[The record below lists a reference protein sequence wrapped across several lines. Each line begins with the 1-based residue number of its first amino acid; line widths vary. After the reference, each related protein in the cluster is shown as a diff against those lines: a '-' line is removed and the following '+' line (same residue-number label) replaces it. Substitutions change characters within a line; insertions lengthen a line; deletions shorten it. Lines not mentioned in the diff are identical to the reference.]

1 MGTSSSQRKGHPSG
15 PLGPTEPPRR
25 VLTPSQ
31 LNAEAQVVLEEN
43 FGLIWLEGEIS
54 NLARPGSGHWY
65 FSLKDAR
72 AQVRCAMFKN
82 RNMRLKFQP
91 ENGLKIL
98 LRGRVSL
105 YLGRGE
111 FQVIVDH
118 IEPAGE
124 GAMRLAFEQL
134 RARLD
139 AEGLFAAERKR
150 PLPALPRH
158 LAVIT
163 SQSGAAIRDI
173 LTVLGRRWPAAVVTL
188 LPSSVQGEAA
198 PGELIGA
205 LERLARWR
213 EMAPEQAPE
222 LLIIGRGGGSLEDL
236 WAFNDEAL
244 ARAIAACPIPV
255 ISAVGHEV
263 DVTIADLV
271 ADLRA
276 ATPSAAAELA
286 VPDRSDW
293 LLGFGQL
300 ERRLHA
306 TARRSFDQVRERLR
320 HLSLRLRHPGNL
332 LRERIQRTDELDL
345 RLQRAMD
352 RASKYRQERLVSLQ
366 RRLFHTSPSN
376 RLARN
381 SERLT
386 RLERRLLQAQPTQRV
401 QRDRT
406 HLARLQRRLGAA
418 ERRLIERKRSEQQ
431 RLAGALNAF
440 NPLAVVERGYA
451 ILSRPD
457 TSRFGTV
464 IRRPGEVREG
474 ELLHAR
480 LAGGILE
487 VHAGKP
493 LADPES

>member
-1 MGTSSSQRKGHPSG
+1 M
-15 PLGPTEPPRR
+15 
-25 VLTPSQ
+25 
-31 LNAEAQVVLEEN
+31 VLEEN
-43 FGLIWLEGEIS
+43 FGLIWLEGEVS

-124 GAMRLAFEQL
+124 GALRLAFEQL
-134 RARLD
+134 RARLE
-139 AEGLFAAERKR
+139 AEGLFAPERKR
-150 PLPALPRH
+150 PLPTMPKH

-163 SQSGAAIRDI
+163 SPTGAAIRDI

-188 LPSSVQGEAA
+188 LPSAVQGDAA
-198 PGELIGA
+198 PAELKSAI
-205 LERLARWR
+205 ERLARWR
-213 EMAPEQAPE
+213 ELVPEQAPE

-236 WAFNDEAL
+236 WAFNDEDL
-244 ARAIAACPIPV
+244 ARAIVECPIPV

-263 DVTIADLV
+263 DFTIADLV

-293 LLGFGQL
+293 LLSFGQI
-300 ERRLHA
+300 ERRLHRS
-306 TARRSFDQVRERLR
+306 ARRSFEQVRERLR
-320 HLSLRLRHPGNL
+320 HLSLRLRHPGHL

-345 RLQRAMD
+345 RLRREID
-352 RASKYRQERLVSLQ
+352 RGSNRRRERLEALQ
-366 RRLFHTSPSN
+366 RRLFHASPSS
-376 RLARN
+376 RLTRN
-381 SERLT
+381 GERLT
-386 RLERRLLQAQPTQRV
+386 RLERRLLQVQPIGRV
-401 QRDRT
+401 QRERSR
-406 HLARLQRRLGAA
+406 LAGLERRLENAQT
-418 ERRLIERKRSEQQ
+418 RLIERKRSEQQ
-431 RLAGALNAF
+431 RLAGTLNAF

-457 TSRFGTV
+457 ATRFGTV
-464 IRRPGEVREG
+464 IRGPDDVREG
-474 ELLHAR
+474 EVLHAR
-480 LAGGILE
+480 LAGGVLE
-487 VHAGKP
+487 VSAGKP
-493 LADPES
+493 VVDPDA

>member
-1 MGTSSSQRKGHPSG
+1 MSPTSTHPEG
-15 PLGPTEPPRR
+15 PLRPTEPPRR

-43 FGLIWLEGEIS
+43 FGLIWLEGEVS

-124 GAMRLAFEQL
+124 GALRLAFEQL
-134 RARLD
+134 RAKLD

-150 PLPALPRH
+150 PLPALPKH

-163 SQSGAAIRDI
+163 SATGAAIRDI
-173 LTVLGRRWPAAVVTL
+173 LTVLGRRWPAADVTL
-188 LPSSVQGEAA
+188 IPSAVQGDAA
-198 PGELIGA
+198 PSELIAA

-213 EMAPEQAPE
+213 EESPERAPE

-236 WAFNDEAL
+236 WAFNDEGL
-244 ARAIAACPIPV
+244 ARAIVASPIPV

-286 VPDRSDW
+286 VPDRMEW
-293 LLGFGQL
+293 LAAFAGF
-300 ERRLHA
+300 ERRLHV
-306 TARRSFDQVRERLR
+306 TARRHFEQVRERLR
-320 HLSLRLRHPGNL
+320 HLSRRLRHPGHL
-332 LRERIQRTDELDL
+332 LRERSQRLDELDL
-345 RLQRAMD
+345 RIRRELDRDLHRRGERLAALRKRLIHASPSSRLLRGGERLQR
-352 RASKYRQERLVSLQ
+352 LQ
-366 RRLFHTSPSN
+366 
-376 RLARN
+376 
-381 SERLT
+381 
-386 RLERRLLQAQPTQRV
+386 RRLLQAQPGQLVLRE
-401 QRDRT
+401 R
-406 HLARLQRRLGAA
+406 ARLNGL
-418 ERRLIERKRSEQQ
+418 ERRLVSAETRLIDRKRSEQQ

-457 TSRFGTV
+457 TTRFGTV
-464 IRRPGEVREG
+464 IRRPEAVKEGEV
-474 ELLHAR
+474 LHAR

-487 VHAGKP
+487 VHAGKAVP
-493 LADPES
+493 DPDA

>member
-1 MGTSSSQRKGHPSG
+1 
-15 PLGPTEPPRR
+15 

-43 FGLIWLEGEIS
+43 FGLIWLEGEVS

-91 ENGLKIL
+91 DNGLKIL

-124 GAMRLAFEQL
+124 GALRLAFEQL
-134 RARLD
+134 RAKLES
-139 AEGLFAAERKR
+139 EGLFAPERKR
-150 PLPALPRH
+150 SLPAMPKH

-163 SQSGAAIRDI
+163 SATGAAIHDI

-188 LPSSVQGEAA
+188 LPSAVQGEAA

-213 EMAPEQAPE
+213 ELAPERAPE
-222 LLIIGRGGGSLEDL
+222 LVIIGRGGGSLEDL
-236 WAFNDEAL
+236 WAFNDEGL
-244 ARAIAACPIPV
+244 ARAIVACPIPV
-255 ISAVGHEV
+255 IAAVGHEV

-286 VPDRSDW
+286 VPDRSEW
-293 LLGFGQL
+293 LLSFGQI
-300 ERRLHA
+300 ERRLHN

-320 HLSLRLRHPGNL
+320 HLSLRLRHPGHL
-332 LRERIQRTDELDL
+332 LRERSQRTDELDL
-345 RLQRAMD
+345 RMRREID
-352 RASKYRQERLVSLQ
+352 RGSKRRRERLSALQ
-366 RRLFHTSPSN
+366 RRLFHASPSS
-376 RLARN
+376 RLARGG
-381 SERLT
+381 ERLG
-386 RLERRLLQAQPTQRV
+386 RLERRLMQAQPVQMIQRE
-401 QRDRT
+401 R
-406 HLARLQRRLGAA
+406 ARLAGLERRLSNA
-418 ERRLIERKRSEQQ
+418 EARLIERKRSAQQ
-431 RLAGALNAF
+431 RLAGTLNAF

-457 TSRFGTV
+457 TTRFGTV
-464 IRRPGEVREG
+464 IRGPGDVREG
-474 ELLHAR
+474 EVLHAR
-480 LAGGILE
+480 LAGGLLE
-487 VHAGKP
+487 VRAGKP
-493 LADPES
+493 LAEPDA

>member
-1 MGTSSSQRKGHPSG
+1 MSASSAHPEG
-15 PLGPTEPPRR
+15 AIRPTEPPRR

-43 FGLIWLEGEIS
+43 FGLIWLEGEVS

-82 RNMRLKFQP
+82 RNMRLRFQP

-105 YLGRGE
+105 YVGRGE

-124 GAMRLAFEQL
+124 GALRLAFEQL
-134 RARLD
+134 RAKLA

-150 PLPALPRH
+150 PLPALPKH

-163 SQSGAAIRDI
+163 SASGAALHDI
-173 LTVLGRRWPAAVVTL
+173 LTVLGRRWPAADVTL
-188 LPSSVQGEAA
+188 IPSAVQGESA
-198 PGELIGA
+198 PAELIA
-205 LERLARWR
+205 ALARLDRWR
-213 EMAPEQAPE
+213 TLTPEQAPE
-222 LLIIGRGGGSLEDL
+222 LVIIGRGGGSLEDL

-244 ARAIAACPIPV
+244 ARAIVACPIPV

-271 ADLRA
+271 ADVRA

-286 VPDRSDW
+286 VPDRSEW
-293 LLGFGQL
+293 MAGFVQL
-300 ERRLHA
+300 ERRLHI
-306 TARRSFDQVRERLR
+306 TTHRRFDQVREQLR
-320 HLSLRLRHPGNL
+320 HLSRRLRHPGHL
-332 LRERIQRTDELDL
+332 LRERAQRVDELDL
-345 RLQRAMD
+345 RIRREID
-352 RASKYRQERLVSLQ
+352 RSLLRRRERVAALR
-366 RRLFHTSPSN
+366 RRLIHASPKS
-376 RLARN
+376 RLARG
-381 SERLT
+381 SERLQ
-386 RLERRLLQAQPTQRV
+386 RLKRRLLQAKPTQLVLRE
-401 QRDRT
+401 RT
-406 HLARLQRRLGAA
+406 RLAALQRRLVNA
-418 ERRLIERKRSEQQ
+418 EARLIERKRSEQQ
-431 RLAGALNAF
+431 RLAGTLNAF

-457 TSRFGTV
+457 TTRFGTV
-464 IRRPGEVREG
+464 IRRPEDVSEGEV
-474 ELLHAR
+474 LHAR
-480 LAGGILE
+480 LAGGVLE
-487 VHAGKP
+487 VSARG
-493 LADPES
+493 AVSDSED

>member
-1 MGTSSSQRKGHPSG
+1 MDTSSSQSTGHPTGSVR
-15 PLGPTEPPRR
+15 PTELPRR

-43 FGLIWLEGEIS
+43 FGLIWLEGEVS

-82 RNMRLKFQP
+82 RNMRLKFEP

-124 GAMRLAFEQL
+124 GALRLAFEQL

-139 AEGLFAAERKR
+139 GEGLFDPERKR
-150 PLPALPRH
+150 QLPALPKH

-163 SQSGAAIRDI
+163 SPTGAAIRDI
-173 LTVLGRRWPAAVVTL
+173 LTVLGRRWPAARVTL
-188 LPSSVQGEAA
+188 LPSAVQGEAA
-198 PGELIGA
+198 PGELINA
-205 LERLARWR
+205 LKRLARWQ
-213 EMAPEQAPE
+213 ELELGPGPE
-222 LLIIGRGGGSLEDL
+222 LVIIGRGGGSLEDL
-236 WAFNDEAL
+236 WAFNDEGL
-244 ARAIAACPIPV
+244 ARAIVACPIPV
-255 ISAVGHEV
+255 IAAIGHEV

-293 LLGFGQL
+293 LTNFAQI
-300 ERRLHA
+300 ERRLQS
-306 TARRSFDQVRERLR
+306 TARRGFGQVRERLR
-320 HLSLRLRHPGNL
+320 HLTQRLRHPGHL
-332 LRERIQRTDELDL
+332 LRERIQRTDELEL
-345 RLQRAMD
+345 RMRRHIDRSLNQR
-352 RASKYRQERLVSLQ
+352 RERLAVLQ
-366 RRLFHTSPSN
+366 RRLFHSSPGN
-376 RLARN
+376 
-381 SERLT
+381 RLT
-386 RLERRLLQAQPTQRV
+386 RGGERLRSLERRLLHAQPMHRIQREHS
-401 QRDRT
+401 RFAG
-406 HLARLQRRLGAA
+406 LERRLGTAVA
-418 ERRLIERKRSEQQ
+418 RIIERKRSDQR

-451 ILSRPD
+451 ILSQPD
-457 TSRFGTV
+457 ASRFGKV
-464 IRRPGEVREG
+464 IRRPEDVSEG
-474 ELLHAR
+474 DILHAR

-487 VHAGKP
+487 VSAGKAV
-493 LADPES
+493 ADPHT